1 MNTIQKIELDTAKL
15 LINGQ
20 FIESKTQEWQDIV
33 NPATQEVIGRVPFAS
48 LEATDVVNGT
58 KSKLDMPVT
67 SNVLQYFSADG
78 SKVSIRPS
86 GTEPKI
92 KFYIEVR
99 GIKMDNY
106 ADYDAANAAADAKIE
121 AIKKELGI

>member
-1 MNTIQKIELDTAKL
+1 MMKNFRENPMKELGGSPVI
-15 LINGQ
+15 LI
-20 FIESKTQEWQDIV
+20 KDY
-33 NPATQEVIGRVPFAS
+33 AS

-106 ADYDAANAAADAKIE
+106 PDYDAANAAADAKIE

>member
-1 MNTIQKIELDTAKL
+1 MSCNIFRQMVPKSLFVL
-15 LINGQ
+15 LVQN
-20 FIESKTQEWQDIV
+20 
-33 NPATQEVIGRVPFAS
+33 
-48 LEATDVVNGT
+48 L
-58 KSKLDMPVT
+58 
-67 SNVLQYFSADG
+67 
-78 SKVSIRPS
+78 
-86 GTEPKI
+86 KI